1 MVAAIPRAAGR
12 AGAPGA
18 AAGAVRPAVPN
29 LTEILLLLL
38 PRTIISGY
46 SPDYPTKP
54 HPLAE
59 RFGIILGLLCK
70 GLTDPRARCPLDPA
84 RTMLLWKRLA
94 RLVQRVAAL
103 IALATQPGGL
113 VAPPPRVRRTPAP
126 PAECAAPGPDAPTP
140 DSPTAGA
147 PPPGVLPPGALPPG
161 ALAAPGAT
169 PAPPP
174 KPARLCFPRR
184 PGWLR
189 AVSLDTAAAGSQLRY
204 FLNDAEMAALLA
216 ATPALGRLLRPLC
229 RMLGVVA
236 PGIPAAP
243 QRPRPPRAP
252 RPPRPRKW
260 RPGRRVDLMA
270 LIGMGRPFP
279 GF

>member
-1 MVAAIPRAAGR
+1 M
-12 AGAPGA
+12 
-18 AAGAVRPAVPN
+18 
-29 LTEILLLLL
+29 

-70 GLTDPRARCPLDPA
+70 GLTDPRARRPLDPA

-147 PPPGVLPPGALPPG
+147 PPPG

-169 PAPPP
+169 PPLPSR
-174 KPARLCFPRR
+174 PARRRFPRR

-189 AVSLDTAAAGSQLRY
+189 AVSLDTAAAGSQLQH
-204 FLNDAEMAALLA
+204 LLTDPEMAALLA
-216 ATPALGRLLRPLC
+216 ATPALARLLRPLC
-229 RMLGVVA
+229 RMLAVVA

-243 QRPRPPRAP
+243 ARPRAP
-252 RPPRPRKW
+252 RPPRPPRPPKW

-270 LIGMGRPFP
+270 LVGMGRPFP
-279 GF
+279 WV